1 MAQGS
6 AVSAPS
12 KTLRVGLLAPVH
24 KLDPQGGRDFVSAT
38 ILEQIFETPF
48 ALPAKIE
55 QPARPVLLAD
65 ALRSE
70 PSPRGGRVLAAPVRE
85 GVRFSD
91 GTPLTAELLAE
102 ILSRAGRLTEQA
114 TVEARDGQ
122 VLFRL
127 ERPAERFD
135 LTLTHQYCQVGL
147 ARGDETL
154 GTGAYRLAADSTPE
168 RIRLERNPCYR
179 SPTSIDEILFAVY
192 PPDADGHPTAL
203 LQAIDS
209 GEVEF
214 SNVLS
219 REDLAQVRGVRKWL
233 EPGSGTAIL
242 YFNTE
247 RPGLADARVRRALAL
262 AIDRPEVAR
271 TSYHNPMAFTATGLL
286 PPMMGT
292 WRDGVTHDPKR
303 ALHLLGQA
311 GDARPHRLSML
322 VIYGPRPYLP
332 QPRAVAEHIVQRL
345 AQLDVAVDVRQAESM
360 EGYFREAARGD
371 YDLALSGW
379 VADTT
384 DPADFLEAILSPD
397 SIPSPSRRIVF
408 DGNLSRWSNPAA
420 GEALRRFR
428 QQPSEANKERL
439 LALMRE
445 EMPLLPLMYG
455 PTIYVY
461 SPRLQN
467 FRPSPLG
474 IPRFAEMSL
483 VEGP

>member
-1 MAQGS
+1 MAEGTPAS
-6 AVSAPS
+6 DPS

-24 KLDPQGGRDFVSAT
+24 KLDPEGGRDFVSAT

-48 ALPAKIE
+48 ALPSKIE
-55 QPARPVLLAD
+55 QPARPVLFAE
-65 ALRSE
+65 ALRAE
-70 PSPRGGRVLAAPVRE
+70 TGPRGQVLAAPVRE

-91 GTPLTAELLAE
+91 GTPLDAPLLAE

-114 TVEARDGQ
+114 AVEARDGR
-122 VLFRL
+122 VAFRL
-127 ERPAERFD
+127 ARPAERFD

-147 ARGDETL
+147 RRGGETL
-154 GTGAYRLAADSTPE
+154 GTGAYRLAPDSTPE
-168 RIRLERNPCYR
+168 RIRLERNPHYR
-179 SPTSIDEILFAVY
+179 SPTSIGEILFTVY

-209 GEVEF
+209 GEVQF

-247 RPGLADARVRRALAL
+247 RPGLADPRVRRALAL

-271 TSYHNPMAFTATGLL
+271 ISYHNPMAFTATGLL

-292 WRDGVTHDPKR
+292 WRDGVAYDPKR
-303 ALHLLGQA
+303 ALGLLGQA
-311 GDARPHRLSML
+311 GEARPRRLTLL

-332 QPRAVAEHIVQRL
+332 QPRAVADHIAERL
-345 AQLDVAVDVRQAESM
+345 ARLDVAVDVRQAESM
-360 EGYFREAARGD
+360 ERYFQEAARGD
-371 YDLALSGW
+371 YDMVLSGW
-379 VADTT
+379 VADST
-384 DPADFLEAILSPD
+384 DPADFLEAILSPE
-397 SIPSPSRRIVF
+397 SIPSPNRRIVF
-408 DGNLSRWSNPAA
+408 DGNLARWSSPAA
-420 GEALRRFR
+420 AEAVGRFR

-439 LALMRE
+439 LSLMRE

-461 SPRLQN
+461 SPRLQS